1 MNKFCPN
8 GYSSIGKKQV
18 VAVTGLVLIGFV
30 IVHLAGNLFLY
41 LGPEAFNGYA
51 KKLAGLRPGLYL
63 LEAGL
68 LVLFLTHLWLTA
80 LLVVENLRA
89 RPLRCRLV
97 RSSGEN
103 SVGARL
109 MPLTGTVIVIFIL
122 WHLRDFTFTDQHGP
136 RSVLSDG
143 QSHGLYGIVY
153 NSFKD
158 PVHSL
163 LYVIA
168 MTALGF
174 HLSHGI
180 QSFVQTLGFNHPRYT
195 PAIQKIS
202 NALGFL
208 IALTYSSIPVY
219 VLMHR

>member
-1 MNKFCPN
+1 MNKFCRN
-8 GYSSIGKKQV
+8 GSPSIGKKQV
-18 VAVTGLVLIGFV
+18 VAVTGLILVSFV

-41 LGPEAFNGYA
+41 LGPETFNGYA

-80 LLVVENLRA
+80 LLVVENLQA
-89 RPLRCRLV
+89 RPLRYRLV
-97 RSSGEN
+97 RSSGKN

-122 WHLRDFTFTDQHGP
+122 WHLRDFTFTDHHGP

-143 QSHGLYGIVY
+143 QSRGLYGVVY

-158 PVHSL
+158 PAHSL
-163 LYVIA
+163 LYIIA
-168 MTALGF
+168 MTALGL
-174 HLSHGI
+174 HLSHAI
-180 QSFVQTLGFNHPRYT
+180 QSFVQTMGFNHARYT
-195 PAIQKIS
+195 PAIRKIS
-202 NALGFL
+202 NGLGFL
-208 IALTYSSIPVY
+208 IALAYSSIPVY

>member
-1 MNKFCPN
+1 MNKFCRN
-8 GYSSIGKKQV
+8 GSPSIGKKQV
-18 VAVTGLVLIGFV
+18 VAVTGLILVSFV
-30 IVHLAGNLFLY
+30 IVHLAGNLLLY

-68 LVLFLTHLWLTA
+68 IVLFLTHLWLTA
-80 LLVVENLRA
+80 LLVVENLHA
-89 RPLRCRLV
+89 RPLRYRLV
-97 RSSGEN
+97 RSSGKN

-109 MPLTGTVIVIFIL
+109 MPLTGTVIVIFVL
-122 WHLRDFTFTDQHGP
+122 WHLRDFTFTDHHGP

-143 QSHGLYGIVY
+143 QSHGLYGVVY
-153 NSFKD
+153 NSFQD
-158 PVHSL
+158 PAHSL

-168 MTALGF
+168 MTALGL
-174 HLSHGI
+174 HLSHAI
-180 QSFVQTLGFNHPRYT
+180 QSFVQTMGFNHARYT

-202 NALGFL
+202 NGLGFL
-208 IALTYSSIPVY
+208 IALAYSSIPVY